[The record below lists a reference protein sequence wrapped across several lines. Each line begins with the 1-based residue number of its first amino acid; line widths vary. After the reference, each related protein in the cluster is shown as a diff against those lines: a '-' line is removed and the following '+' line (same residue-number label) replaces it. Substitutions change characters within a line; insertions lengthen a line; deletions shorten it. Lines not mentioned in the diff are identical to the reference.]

1 VKNILITGAAGF
13 IGYNLAK
20 NLIEDKETNVTGI
33 DSLNDA
39 YDNNLKKLRLRNLE
53 NNDNFTF
60 SKIDLSNQESLKD
73 IEGSNFDC
81 VIHLAARAGVRQSFR
96 NPEKYILD
104 NTISTANLAS
114 FIKKEEIRK
123 FLIASTSSIYGDSG
137 ESAMKEDVDEKYPP
151 PSVYATSKLSGELM
165 AKTIL
170 DGTGTCIQIP
180 RFFTVYGPYGRP
192 DMSILRFIHW
202 VFTET
207 EILLYG
213 DGNQK
218 RSFTY
223 IDDVVSGLSSLI
235 SSNESGVFNIGS
247 NKTVSLNEVISLI
260 ENELDK
266 TSKINYQP
274 RAFKDV
280 DVVIPN
286 LDRMKT
292 LNWNPSTPIDVGVSK
307 TIKWYLEYAEE
318 LKKIRFK
325 FEYEK

>member
-1 VKNILITGAAGF
+1 MENILVTGAAGF
-13 IGYNLAK
+13 IGYNLTK
-20 NLIEDKETNVTGI
+20 NLIFNKNTQVTGV
-33 DSLNDA
+33 DSLNNA
-39 YDNNLKKLRLRNLE
+39 YDNDLKKLRLKNLE
-53 NNDNFTF
+53 INNNFTF
-60 SKIDLSNQESLKD
+60 RNINLSNQESFKEL
-73 IEGSNFDC
+73 EGSNFDC

-96 NPEKYILD
+96 EPKKYILD
-104 NTISTANLAS
+104 NTVSTANLAGY
-114 FIKKEEIRK
+114 IKKEGIPK

-137 ESAMKEDVDEKYPP
+137 ESPMKEGVDEKYPP

-170 DGTGTCIQIP
+170 DGTETCIQIP

-202 VFTET
+202 IFTGT
-207 EILLYG
+207 DILLYG

-223 IDDVVSGLSSLI
+223 IDDVVSGLITLI
-235 SSNESGVFNIGS
+235 LSNKSGVFNIGS
-247 NKTVSLNEVISLI
+247 NKTVSLNEVILLI
-260 ENELDK
+260 ENEMNIK
-266 TSKINYQP
+266 SKINYQP

-286 LDRMKT
+286 LDNMKS
-292 LNWNPSTPIDVGVSK
+292 LNWNPTTSIDKGISE

-318 LKKIRFK
+318 LKNIRFK

>member
-1 VKNILITGAAGF
+1 MKNILITGAAGF

-60 SKIDLSNQESLKD
+60 SKIDLSNQESLTD

>member
-1 VKNILITGAAGF
+1 MENILVTGAAGF
-13 IGYNLAK
+13 IGYNLTK
-20 NLIEDKETNVTGI
+20 NLIVNKNTQVTGV
-33 DSLNDA
+33 DSLNNA
-39 YDNNLKKLRLRNLE
+39 YDNDLKKLRLKNLE
-53 NNDNFTF
+53 INDNFTF
-60 SKIDLSNQESLKD
+60 RNINLSNQESFKE

-96 NPEKYILD
+96 EPKKYILD
-104 NTISTANLAS
+104 NTISTANLAGY
-114 FIKKEEIRK
+114 IKKEGIPK

-137 ESAMKEDVDEKYPP
+137 ESPMKEGVDEKYPP

-170 DGTGTCIQIP
+170 DGTETCIQIP

-202 VFTET
+202 IFTGT
-207 EILLYG
+207 DILLYG

-223 IDDVVSGLSSLI
+223 IDDVVSGLITLI
-235 SSNESGVFNIGS
+235 LSNKSGVFNIGS
-247 NKTVSLNEVISLI
+247 NKTVSLNEVILLI
-260 ENELDK
+260 ENEMNIK
-266 TSKINYQP
+266 SKINYQP

-286 LDRMKT
+286 LDNMKS
-292 LNWNPSTPIDVGVSK
+292 LNWNPTTSIDKGISE

-318 LKKIRFK
+318 LKNIRFK

>member
-1 VKNILITGAAGF
+1 MENILVTGAAGF
-13 IGYNLAK
+13 IGYNLTK
-20 NLIEDKETNVTGI
+20 NLIVNKNTQVTGV
-33 DSLNDA
+33 DSLNNA
-39 YDNNLKKLRLRNLE
+39 YDKDLKKLRLKNLE
-53 NNDNFTF
+53 INDNFTF
-60 SKIDLSNQESLKD
+60 RNLNLSNQESFKE

-96 NPEKYILD
+96 EPKKYILD
-104 NTISTANLAS
+104 NTISTANLAGY
-114 FIKKEEIRK
+114 IKKEGIPK

-137 ESAMKEDVDEKYPP
+137 ESPMKEGVDEKYPP

-170 DGTGTCIQIP
+170 DGTETCIQIP

-202 VFTET
+202 IFTGT
-207 EILLYG
+207 DILLYG

-223 IDDVVSGLSSLI
+223 IDDVVSGLITLI
-235 SSNESGVFNIGS
+235 LSNKSGVFNIGS
-247 NKTVSLNEVISLI
+247 NKTVSLNEVILLI
-260 ENELDK
+260 ENEMNIK
-266 TSKINYQP
+266 SKINYQP

-286 LDRMKT
+286 LNNMKS
-292 LNWNPSTPIDVGVSK
+292 LNWSPTTSIDKGISE

-318 LKKIRFK
+318 LKNIRFK

>member
-1 VKNILITGAAGF
+1 MENILVTGAAGF
-13 IGYNLAK
+13 IGYNLTK
-20 NLIEDKETNVTGI
+20 NLIVNKNTQITGV
-33 DSLNDA
+33 DSLNNA
-39 YDNNLKKLRLRNLE
+39 YDKDLKKLRLKNLE
-53 NNDNFTF
+53 INDNFTF
-60 SKIDLSNQESLKD
+60 RNINLSNQESFKE

-96 NPEKYILD
+96 EPKKYILD
-104 NTISTANLAS
+104 NTISTANLAGY
-114 FIKKEEIRK
+114 IKKEGIPK

-137 ESAMKEDVDEKYPP
+137 ESPMKEGVDEKYPP

-170 DGTGTCIQIP
+170 DGTETCIQIP

-202 VFTET
+202 IFTGT
-207 EILLYG
+207 DILLYG

-223 IDDVVSGLSSLI
+223 IDDVVSGLITLI
-235 SSNESGVFNIGS
+235 LSNKSGVFNIGS
-247 NKTVSLNEVISLI
+247 NKTVSLNEVILLI
-260 ENELDK
+260 ENEMNIK
-266 TSKINYQP
+266 SKINYQP

-286 LDRMKT
+286 LNDMKS
-292 LNWNPSTPIDVGVSK
+292 LNWSPTTSIDKGISE
-307 TIKWYLEYAEE
+307 TIKWYLEYAEK
-318 LKKIRFK
+318 LKNIRFK

>member
-1 VKNILITGAAGF
+1 
-13 IGYNLAK
+13 
-20 NLIEDKETNVTGI
+20 
-33 DSLNDA
+33 
-39 YDNNLKKLRLRNLE
+39 
-53 NNDNFTF
+53 
-60 SKIDLSNQESLKD
+60 
-73 IEGSNFDC
+73 
-81 VIHLAARAGVRQSFR
+81 
-96 NPEKYILD
+96 
-104 NTISTANLAS
+104 
-114 FIKKEEIRK
+114 
-123 FLIASTSSIYGDSG
+123 
-137 ESAMKEDVDEKYPP
+137 
-151 PSVYATSKLSGELM
+151 M

>member
-1 VKNILITGAAGF
+1 MENILVTGAAGF
-13 IGYNLAK
+13 IGYNLTK
-20 NLIEDKETNVTGI
+20 NLIVNKNTQITGV
-33 DSLNDA
+33 DSLNNA
-39 YDNNLKKLRLRNLE
+39 YDKDLKKLRLKNLE
-53 NNDNFTF
+53 INDNFTF
-60 SKIDLSNQESLKD
+60 RNINLSNQESFKE

-96 NPEKYILD
+96 EPKKYILD
-104 NTISTANLAS
+104 NTISTANLAGY
-114 FIKKEEIRK
+114 IKKEGIPK

-137 ESAMKEDVDEKYPP
+137 ESPMKEGVDEKYPP

-170 DGTGTCIQIP
+170 DGTETCIQIP

-202 VFTET
+202 IFTGT
-207 EILLYG
+207 DILLYG

-223 IDDVVSGLSSLI
+223 IDDVVSGLITLI
-235 SSNESGVFNIGS
+235 LSNKSGVFNIGS
-247 NKTVSLNEVISLI
+247 NKTVSLNEVILLI
-260 ENELDK
+260 ENEMNIK
-266 TSKINYQP
+266 SKINYQP

-286 LDRMKT
+286 LNNMKS
-292 LNWNPSTPIDVGVSK
+292 LNWSPTTSIDKGISE

-318 LKKIRFK
+318 LKNIRFK